1 MFWLSRWT
9 YSGVPGCGPPAASA
23 GVAGASART
32 VRMVRTRR
40 LRTGD
45 PFRTW
50 RTSCSIYPERAGL
63 AKLARMTTTAG
74 GRGRPAAA
82 TREELLRAATD
93 RYLHGRR
100 IDVQALAAELGLGRT
115 TVYRWF
121 GSRGALVGEVLWTPA
136 VPLLDAARAGARGSG
151 GEALLDTF
159 DRFNRSLAEA
169 PALLAFVEAERDAPL
184 RIITSGA
191 GVVQPRMV
199 ARIAQLID
207 AEDYD
212 PPVDVETLAYA
223 IVRLA
228 EAFLFNEAAAGM
240 RGDVDRLRAVEAAL
254 LGVAN

>member
-1 MFWLSRWT
+1 MRGRPLLPSLDARGRRT
-9 YSGVPGCGPPAASA
+9 SGAASGTVSLCTYRQW
-23 GVAGASART
+23 GV
-32 VRMVRTRR
+32 
-40 LRTGD
+40 
-45 PFRTW
+45 
-50 RTSCSIYPERAGL
+50 C
-63 AKLARMTTTAG
+63 AKLVCMTTT
-74 GRGRPAAA
+74 RGRPAAA
-82 TREELLRAATD
+82 TREELLKAAAD

-121 GSRGALVGEVLWTPA
+121 GSREALIGEVLWTTA
-136 VPLLDAARAGARGSG
+136 VPLLEAARAGARGSG
-151 GEALLDTF
+151 GGAPLDTL
-159 DRFNRSLAEA
+159 DPFNRSLAEA
-169 PALLAFVEAERDAPL
+169 RALLAFVESERDAAL

-199 ARIAQLID
+199 ARIAELID

-212 PPVDVETLAYA
+212 PPVEVETLAYA

-254 LGVAN
+254 LGVPG